1 MRESD
6 NANQKERE
14 RGERSAAQHRRVHV
28 GLPRLRV
35 VGQLDRRVYQDG
47 TGGQRAVCV
56 RERGGGHVRDEE
68 QTMDGQCEHALCEV
82 PSLDVRKGYKTH
94 LVDHDSRRRK

>member
-1 MRESD
+1 M
-6 NANQKERE
+6 
-14 RGERSAAQHRRVHV
+14 
-28 GLPRLRV
+28 
-35 VGQLDRRVYQDG
+35 
-47 TGGQRAVCV
+47 
-56 RERGGGHVRDEE
+56 RDEE